1 MSDDQ
6 EYDEFAVDT
15 AEGDAGAVEGGRQ
28 IDKVG
33 DYHLEIARVECKSE
47 AGKTPSINLMC
58 SVLAT
63 KPGQSPVGS
72 IVFHDLWVND
82 KEHNRNVLSKF
93 AIAIGLARPEVRD
106 GKVVAVDPTTNSTR
120 IGRAAWESAKGLQFV
135 AHVQHEK
142 SEDPRYQDK
151 YKIDNRNVYHVHDP
165 KVADVPKDVEAASLI
180 PVPNEFIVN
189 LAKEPP
195 KAPPAK
201 ERQSAPAK
209 TTATTAALD
218 VDDV

>member
-1 MSDDQ
+1 MEN
-6 EYDEFAVDT
+6 EYDEFAIDT

-28 IDKVG
+28 IDKIG
-33 DYHLEIARVECKSE
+33 DYHFEIARVECRSE
-47 AGKTPSINLMC
+47 AGKTPSVNLMC

-72 IVFHDLWVND
+72 IVFHDLWVNE

-106 GKVVAVDPTTNSTR
+106 GKIVAVDPATNSTR

-135 AHVQHEK
+135 AHVQLEK
-142 SEDPRYQDK
+142 SSDPQYADK

-165 KVADVPKDVEAASLI
+165 KVADVPKNVEAASLI
-180 PVPNEFIVN
+180 EVPEAFKVS
-189 LAKEPP
+189 LAKEPS
-195 KAPPAK
+195 KSPPTPAASQ
-201 ERQSAPAK
+201 QS
-209 TTATTAALD
+209 AALD